1 MAREVINYQSNSQY
15 LRKVEEINRMIQ
27 DRKDLLHQKDKSLS
41 GIEANL
47 QAIVQL
53 MQEEKIPLVTLGENS

>member
-15 LRKVEEINRMIQ
+15 LRKVEEIDRMILS
-27 DRKDLLHQKDKSLS
+27 RREILENKDKSLS
-41 GIEANL
+41 PIEAYL

-53 MQEEKIPLVTLGENS
+53 MQEEKIPLITLGENN